1 MPPTNSTS
9 SELTTTE
16 LWSSLCAEAHKSSV
30 DTLGLVPSWV
40 DALQLDGNVDASTLA
55 QVFSPLL
62 GPLPLDRPLVV
73 GHLAQSLDGCIARAN
88 GESHWIS
95 GEADLDHTH
104 RLRAFCDAVL
114 VGAETVSRDDC
125 QLTVRRVDG
134 PQPTRLVLDPRGRLT
149 QERKVFQSGGGKTL
163 WVLGEPCEQ
172 PQIVSEQVEVIRIPC
187 KDGQFVLP
195 SLMTLLHERGVRRL
209 FVEGGGVTISHF
221 LQAGL
226 LDRLHIA
233 MAPVL
238 IGGGRPTIGRAL
250 GTCLADSPRPTVRV
264 HSMGA
269 DWLFDCDFRTIP
281 HGS

>member
-1 MPPTNSTS
+1 M
-9 SELTTTE
+9 
-16 LWSSLCAEAHKSSV
+16 
-30 DTLGLVPSWV
+30 
-40 DALQLDGNVDASTLA
+40 
-55 QVFSPLL
+55 PLL
-62 GPLPLDRPLVV
+62 DPLPAKRPLVV

-125 QLTVRRVDG
+125 QLTVRRVVG
-134 PQPTRLVLDPRGRLT
+134 PQPLRLVLDPRGRLT
-149 QERKVFQSGGGKTL
+149 EDRKVFQAGGGKTL
-163 WVLGEPCEQ
+163 WVMGEQCDRPDAAL
-172 PQIVSEQVEVIRIPC
+172 SQVDVIRIPC
-187 KDGQFVLP
+187 VGGEFELS
-195 SLMTLLHERGVRRL
+195 SLMTLLHEQGVRRL

-221 LQAGL
+221 LQASL

-250 GTCLADSPRPTVRV
+250 GTCLADSPRPGVRV

-269 DWLFDCDFRTIP
+269 DWLFDCDFRNIAN
-281 HGS
+281 GS

>member
-1 MPPTNSTS
+1 MS
-9 SELTTTE
+9 E
-16 LWSSLCAEAHKSSV
+16 LWSSLCDAAHKPSV
-30 DTLGLVPSWV
+30 DSLGLNPSWIEGFRLDGSVDV
-40 DALQLDGNVDASTLA
+40 DANTLA
-55 QVFSPLL
+55 EIFSPLL
-62 GPLPLDRPLVV
+62 GPLPSDRPLVI

-104 RLRAFCDAVL
+104 RLRAFWDAVL

-134 PQPTRLVLDPRGRLT
+134 PHPVRLVLDPRGRLT
-149 QERKVFQSGGGKTL
+149 QDRKVFQADGGKTL
-163 WVLGEPCEQ
+163 WVLGEHCAQ
-172 PQIVSEQVEVIRIPC
+172 PDRVSPHVEVIRIVC
-187 KDGQFVLP
+187 EDGQFALP
-195 SLMTLLHERGVRRL
+195 DLMTLLHERGVRRL

-221 LQAGL
+221 LQGGL

-250 GTCLADSPRPTVRV
+250 GTCLADSPRPVVRV

-269 DWLFDCDFRTIP
+269 DWLFDCDFRSIA
-281 HGS
+281 HAS

>member
-1 MPPTNSTS
+1 MP
-9 SELTTTE
+9 
-16 LWSSLCAEAHKSSV
+16 A
-30 DTLGLVPSWV
+30 WV
-40 DALQLDGNVDASTLA
+40 DIAELDGNGDGTTLA
-55 QVFSPLL
+55 EVFSPLL
-62 GPLPLDRPLVV
+62 GPLPAKRPLVV

-125 QLTVRRVDG
+125 QLTVRRVEG
-134 PQPTRLVLDPRGRLT
+134 PHPERLVLDPRGRLT
-149 QERKVFQSGGGKTL
+149 ADRKVFQTSGGKTL
-163 WVLGEPCEQ
+163 WVIGEHCDRPD
-172 PQIVSEQVEVIRIPC
+172 VDGNQVEIIRIPC
-187 KDGQFVLP
+187 IEGEFELS

-221 LQAGL
+221 LQANL

-250 GTCLADSPRPTVRV
+250 GTCLADSPRPAVRV
-264 HSMGA
+264 HSMGT
-269 DWLFDCDFRTIP
+269 DWLFDCDFRNPTN
-281 HGS
+281 GS